1 MQANPCSAASRH
13 AKVRRV
19 QKQWEKTAMLL
30 PITLTFTA
38 AAALLN
44 IWLGMRVAR
53 MRMAH
58 GVLHGDGGNADV
70 MRRMRAHSN
79 FVEYT
84 PFVLIL
90 TGVVELAQGSSTWLW
105 FVALVYIVGRVLHAF
120 GMDKDFPSRLRQAGI
135 MVTMLTMVGLAAV
148 ALYTAYSA
156 PGRDLP
162 PAMGLT
168 A

>member
-1 MQANPCSAASRH
+1 
-13 AKVRRV
+13 
-19 QKQWEKTAMLL
+19 MLL

-44 IWLGMRVAR
+44 IWLGMRVGR
-53 MRMAH
+53 LRMAH
-58 GVLHGDGGNADV
+58 RVLHGDGGNDAV

-90 TGVVELAQGSSTWLW
+90 AGAIELARGSSTWLW
-105 FVALVYIVGRVLHAF
+105 VVALLYITGRVLHAF
-120 GMDKDFPSRLRQAGI
+120 GMDKDFPSKLRQAGI
-135 MVTMLTMVGLAAV
+135 LITMLTLAGLSV
-148 ALYTAYSA
+148 MALYTAYNA
-156 PGRDLP
+156 PEQDLP